1 MDRPSCLWIKKD
13 KKLHMCIDY
22 HALNT
27 ITIKN
32 NYPLPRID
40 DPFDHLNG
48 ASYFSRIDLKSNYYQ
63 IHVEEADV
71 GKIAMKTRYDFYEL
85 LVFPFELCNVS
96 FTFTT
101 LMNSIFHE
109 KLDEFVI
116 IYIDDILL

>member
-1 MDRPSCLWIKKD
+1 MDKKD
-13 KKLHMCIDY
+13 GKLHMCIDY

-48 ASYFSRIDLKSNYYQ
+48 VFYFSQIDLKSNYYQ
-63 IHVEEADV
+63 IHVEEAAV

-85 LVFPFELCNVS
+85 LVLPFGLCNVS

-101 LMNSIFHE
+101 SMNSIFHE

-116 IYIDDILL
+116 IYIDDILV